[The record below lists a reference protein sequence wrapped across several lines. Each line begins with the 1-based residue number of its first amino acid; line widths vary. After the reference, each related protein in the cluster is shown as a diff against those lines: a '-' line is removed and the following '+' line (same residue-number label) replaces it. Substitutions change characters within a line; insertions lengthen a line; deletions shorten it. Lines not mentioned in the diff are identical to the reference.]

1 MFVFR
6 VTSDAASSARP
17 RARAFEVPKTSGK
30 PVQKLQIQ
38 QAATEPC
45 IAGESKVDLSTH
57 QLFNIQPTTFLEFA
71 QRNAAAFGA
80 AA

>member
-6 VTSDAASSARP
+6 VTSDAASSAQP
-17 RARAFEVPKTSGK
+17 GARAFEVPKIK
-30 PVQKLQIQ
+30 RQIQ
-38 QAATEPC
+38 QAAIEPC